1 MILRRLTESLKQQH
15 WTAISIE
22 LVIVVLGVFLGMQVS
37 NWNEDRETDQKAAV
51 FTQHL
56 IEDLR
61 EEAWGYQLLI
71 EYSQQVRESAERAE
85 AALSGTAPLDDEA
98 LLVAAYRATQY
109 KQKLRR
115 RATYDELISTGAI
128 GLVRDR
134 ALRDLAMR
142 LYSIPTIDNLV
153 REGMQS
159 RYREAF
165 RMTVPLAAQH
175 ALARH
180 CGDRPTPVGD
190 YASLAHSLDY
200 PCRTELSADAIRD
213 AVAAL
218 RGNPQLVPL
227 LRLRETDLA
236 TRLADL
242 VSNNDRD
249 IRQPLL
255 AVVEKFPGKA
265 TP

>member
-1 MILRRLTESLKQQH
+1 MLLRRLTRSLKEQN
-15 WTAISIE
+15 WTAIWIE
-22 LVIVVLGVFLGMQVS
+22 FVLLVAGVFLGIQVS
-37 NWNEDRETDQKAAV
+37 NWNEERETDQKAVA
-51 FTQHL
+51 FTEHL
-56 IEDLR
+56 LEDLR
-61 EEAWGYQLLI
+61 EEAWGYELLI
-71 EYSQQVRESAERAE
+71 EYSEQVRKNAEQAE
-85 AALSGTAPLDDEA
+85 AGLAGATAMEDEA
-98 LLVAAYRATQY
+98 VLVAAYRAPQY

-128 GLVRDR
+128 GLIRDR

-200 PCRTELSADAIRD
+200 PCRTELSTDAIRD

-218 RGNPQLVPL
+218 RGNPQLVGF

>member
-1 MILRRLTESLKQQH
+1 MIFRRFLQRLKQHQ
-15 WTAISIE
+15 WGAIATE
-22 LVIVVLGVFLGMQVS
+22 LVIVIIGVFIGMQVS
-37 NWNEDRETDQKAAV
+37 NWNEERETSQKAAV

-61 EEAWGYQLLI
+61 EEAWAYQLLI

-190 YASLAHSLDY
+190 YASLANSLDY
-200 PCRTELSADAIRD
+200 PCRTELSTDAIRD

-218 RGNPQLVPL
+218 RGNPQLVGF

>member
-1 MILRRLTESLKQQH
+1 MILRRLAQSLKQQN
-15 WTAISIE
+15 WTAIWIE
-22 LVIVVLGVFLGMQVS
+22 FVLLVAGVFLGIQVS
-37 NWNEDRETDQKAAV
+37 NWNEERETNQKAFV
-51 FTQHL
+51 FTRHL

-71 EYSQQVRESAERAE
+71 EYNPEVRANAARAE
-85 AALSGTAPLDDEA
+85 AALTGTEPLDDEA

-128 GLVRDR
+128 GLIRDR

-142 LYSIPTIDNLV
+142 LYSMPTTDNLV
-153 REGMQS
+153 REGMHS
-159 RYREAF
+159 LYREAF
-165 RMTVPLAAQH
+165 RMTVPLAVQH
-175 ALARH
+175 ALARQ
-180 CGDRPTPVGD
+180 CGDQVTPVGD

-200 PCRTELSADAIRD
+200 PCQTDLSADAMRD

-218 RGNPQLVPL
+218 RGNAQLVAF

-236 TRLADL
+236 TRLGDL
-242 VSNNDRD
+242 MINNERD
-249 IRQPLL
+249 IRQPLMAL
-255 AVVEKFPGKA
+255 AGRAQEAKGR
-265 TP
+265 